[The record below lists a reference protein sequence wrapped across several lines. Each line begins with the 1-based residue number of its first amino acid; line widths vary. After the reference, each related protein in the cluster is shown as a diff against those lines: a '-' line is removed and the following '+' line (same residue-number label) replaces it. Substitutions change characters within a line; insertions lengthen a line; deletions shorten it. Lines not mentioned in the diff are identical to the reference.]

1 MAFLQPSKSIS
12 MGNIMAVKLTDE
24 NGKLKSYCQWK
35 EEVESIASHFVG
47 PWLQTEYNTAVI
59 RAYNAAD

>member
-1 MAFLQPSKSIS
+1 

-24 NGKLKSYCQWK
+24 NGKFKSYCQWK